1 MTRIKPWCL
10 RNKSWH
16 SLLHWWVSFF
26 AYCMSTSTLI
36 WIFILIHAI
45 KTTRHH
51 RLASIMNK
59 LASLFPLW
67 YLMIDTVSYHM
78 YKKNHH
84 VCWVTNCFPISKK
97 TVNIF
102 ICLLWSDCGFTIFM
116 HCQQKLIFFF
126 FHLWSGLNL
135 NLNTPVLIKYIN

>member
-1 MTRIKPWCL
+1 MFKKQILTFSPTLMSK
-10 RNKSWH
+10 
-16 SLLHWWVSFF
+16 FF
-26 AYCMSTSTLI
+26 AYCMSTTTLI

-67 YLMIDTVSYHM
+67 YLMIDTVSYH
-78 YKKNHH
+78 
-84 VCWVTNCFPISKK
+84 ISKK

-102 ICLLWSDCGFTIFM
+102 ICLLWSDCGFTIFL
-116 HCQQKLIFFF
+116 HCQQKLIFF

-135 NLNTPVLIKYIN
+135 NLNTPVLIKYINKKMFSLLIHEGMKS